1 MKQSDYPFSRYNKC
15 RDEANRIADQMW
27 QIDEP
32 NSPYGTHRMVQISKE
47 FLMSANTR
55 DMDMLLDMFDA
66 PGLYISNRKDAKGL
80 WVFLPAKASK
90 WDILRHVSTAKAN
103 RVG

>member
-15 RDEANRIADQMW
+15 RDEAERIADLMW
-27 QIDEP
+27 RIETP
-32 NSPYGTHRMVQISKE
+32 NSPYCTHRMVQISKD
-47 FLMSANTR
+47 FLMNANTR

-66 PGLYISNRKDAKGL
+66 PGLHIANRKDAKGL
-80 WVFLPAKASK
+80 WVFLPAKADR
-90 WDILRHVSTAKAN
+90 WDILRHVSTVKAN